1 MVIELLIEVTSL
13 LSCIFRSF
21 KKKWV
26 TVKLLLFCS
35 IELLMIVTYR
45 CLYQQDY
52 CNIESRVIFGMGLD
66 GEYYFWQARRR
77 RNNCL
82 SEGAKVSK

>member
-1 MVIELLIEVTSL
+1 MSEYFLIALPTD
-13 LSCIFRSF
+13 
-21 KKKWV
+21 
-26 TVKLLLFCS
+26 VKLLFFCN

-52 CNIESRVIFGMGLD
+52 CNIESRVRFGMGLD
-66 GEYYFWQARRR
+66 GEYYFGQAKRR

-82 SEGAKVSK
+82 SAGVNVAK